1 MVHQELSKEE
11 LLNEELVYDAWV
23 DAKYEAL
30 KEEAVLCGYC
40 KQPTTDED
48 IMCETCFAGVMRT
61 TSANGEG
68 SASPPE
74 KGTEAVGG
82 MDGTDVEGTQEE
94 GLCDYHRYV
103 QDGK

>member
-1 MVHQELSKEE
+1 MVHEELSKEE
-11 LLNEELVYDAWV
+11 LLNEKLAYDAWV

-40 KQPTTDED
+40 KMPVDGGELVCSECFDE
-48 IMCETCFAGVMRT
+48 IFGT

-68 SASPPE
+68 SNSPPQ

-82 MDGTDVEGTQEE
+82 TNCTDADELGHDAWGQVM
-94 GLCDYHRYV
+94 
-103 QDGK
+103 